1 MSKIVICGG
10 SMIGLCAATMLARDG
25 HDVTVLERDV
35 GEAPTAWAEA
45 WDSWKRPGVAHFRQA
60 HILLAGFRKTSDEE
74 LPGLSKRLLEAGC
87 VWVDFVD
94 EKSLPRT
101 ITDRAPRPGDPTLRF
116 LTGRRPVVEWSVSEM
131 AAAEPGLVI
140 RRGVAVRELLLGNSA
155 IAGVPHVAGRA
166 NVIWR

>member
-87 VWVDFVD
+87 VWVDFV
-94 EKSLPRT
+94 ETRM
-101 ITDRAPRPGDPTLRF
+101 A
-116 LTGRRPVVEWSVSEM
+116 GRHLHIDS
-131 AAAEPGLVI
+131 I
-140 RRGVAVRELLLGNSA
+140 LLLLWLAYWGWA
-155 IAGVPHVAGRA
+155 WGVVGLILAFPMVTSLKIVLENLEATKGWA
-166 NVIWR
+166 VLMSDE